1 MNPLIMLVDDRPE
14 IAKVISIY
22 MKDDYRTIYF
32 DQVLDAMSYLQSGN
46 IPDLIITDV
55 NMPDINGFE
64 FLTQLKSSALFQA
77 IPVFVLSSL
86 ECSTDQIKLLEMGAA
101 DFILKPFNPEE
112 LKVRIK
118 KWIKQRQKA

>member
-1 MNPLIMLVDDRPE
+1 MYPLILLVDDRPE

-22 MKDDYRTIYF
+22 LKDSYRTVYF
-32 DQVLDAMSYLQSGN
+32 DHVLDAMSYLQNGN

-55 NMPDINGFE
+55 NMPDVNGFE
-64 FLTQLKSSALFQA
+64 FLTQLKSSMLFHS
-77 IPVFVLSSL
+77 IPVFVLSSI
-86 ECSTDQIKLLEMGAA
+86 ENSSDQIRLLEMGAA

-118 KWIKQRQKA
+118 KWIKQPVKV